1 MSLLAGFG
9 LLFKKREIY
18 WSKDLTEPNRFIQ
31 LQRVSKLRSDAIKV
45 GVQRAPHRALL
56 KALGITDRDMNKPFI
71 GVVNSFTNVIPGHMH
86 LNQIATAVKEG
97 IFSAGGV
104 PFEFNTIGIC
114 DGIAMGHNGMRYSLP
129 SRELIAD
136 SVEVMVQAHRFD
148 GIVLITTCDKITP
161 GMLMATARLNI
172 PALMVT
178 GGPMLS
184 GMYRGK
190 KVGTDSMF
198 EAIGKVSAGKMDE
211 KELKCLEDVAC
222 PSCGSCNGLFTANT
236 MACVTEALG
245 MSLTG
250 CATPLAVSS
259 KRLRIAKA
267 TGERIVGLVKEELN
281 PLDILSIDAFE
292 NAIMVDMAL
301 GGSTNTVLHVTAIAN
316 EAGVDL
322 PLSLFDELSK
332 RVPHICSMIPSGPYD
347 MKDLDEAG
355 GIPAVMNV
363 LKNSLHL
370 DSITVTGKTIKENI
384 KNSVVLDS
392 EVIRSIDNP
401 VHPEGGIAVLKGN
414 LAPDGGVVKAAGISP
429 NMMIHSGPAKIFDSE
444 ESAMQAIIERKIC
457 KGDIVV
463 IRYEGPKGGPGM
475 REMLSPTAAIAGMG
489 LSESVA
495 LITDGRFSGATRGP
509 CIGHVSPEAAVGGP
523 IALLKENDIIEIDVP
538 KRKLEVKLSKKELDE
553 RKDAWTPR
561 EPNIT
566 KGYLARYSKLVQSA
580 HKGSILE
587 KV

>member
-1 MSLLAGFG
+1 M
-9 LLFKKREIY
+9 
-18 WSKDLTEPNRFIQ
+18 
-31 LQRVSKLRSDAIKV
+31 RSDAIKV

-56 KALGITDRDMNKPFI
+56 KALGITDMDMKKPFI

-86 LNQIATAVKEG
+86 LDQIATAVKEG
-97 IFSAGGV
+97 IYTAGGV

-148 GIVLITTCDKITP
+148 GIVLISTCDKITP
-161 GMLMATARLNI
+161 GMLMAAARLNI
-172 PALMVT
+172 PAIMVT

-184 GMYRGK
+184 GIYKGK

-211 KELKCLEDVAC
+211 EELKCLEDVAC

-267 TGERIVGLVKEELN
+267 TGERIVGLVNEELK
-281 PLDILSIDAFE
+281 PLDILSMKAFE

-316 EAGVDL
+316 EAGIDL
-322 PLSLFDELSK
+322 PLSLFDEISK

-355 GIPAVMNV
+355 GIPAVMKV
-363 LKNSLHL
+363 LKDLL
-370 DSITVTGKTIKENI
+370 DLNSITVTGKNIEENI
-384 KNSVVLDS
+384 KNSDVLNP
-392 EVIRSIDNP
+392 EVIRSLDNP
-401 VHPEGGIAVLKGN
+401 VHSEGGIAVLKGN
-414 LAPDGGVVKAAGISP
+414 LAPEGGVVKAAGIST
-429 NMMIHSGPAKIFDSE
+429 NMMVHNGPAKVFDSE
-444 ESAMQAIIERKIC
+444 EEAMKAIIEQKIC
-457 KGDIVV
+457 KGDVVV

-523 IALLKENDIIEIDVP
+523 IALLKENDFIEIDVP
-538 KRKLEVKLSKKELDE
+538 KRKLNVKLSEKELVK
-553 RKDAWTPR
+553 RKEAWTPR

-566 KGYLARYSKLVQSA
+566 KGYLVRYSQLVQSA

-587 KV
+587 KI

>member
-1 MSLLAGFG
+1 M
-9 LLFKKREIY
+9 
-18 WSKDLTEPNRFIQ
+18 
-31 LQRVSKLRSDAIKV
+31 RSDAIKV

-56 KALGITDRDMNKPFI
+56 KALGITDMDMKKPFI

-86 LNQIATAVKEG
+86 LDQIATAVKEG
-97 IFSAGGV
+97 IYTAGGV

-148 GIVLITTCDKITP
+148 GIVLISTCDKITP
-161 GMLMATARLNI
+161 GMLMAAARLNI
-172 PALMVT
+172 PAIMVT

-184 GMYRGK
+184 GIYKGK

-211 KELKCLEDVAC
+211 EELKCLEDVAC

-267 TGERIVGLVKEELN
+267 TGERIVGLVNEELK
-281 PLDILSIDAFE
+281 PLDILSMKAFE

-316 EAGVDL
+316 EAGIDL
-322 PLSLFDELSK
+322 PLSLFDEISK

-355 GIPAVMNV
+355 GIPAVMKV
-363 LKNSLHL
+363 LKDLL
-370 DSITVTGKTIKENI
+370 DLNSITVTGKNIEENI
-384 KNSVVLDS
+384 KNSYVLNP
-392 EVIRSIDNP
+392 EVIRSLDNP
-401 VHPEGGIAVLKGN
+401 VHSEGGIAVLKGN
-414 LAPDGGVVKAAGISP
+414 LAPEGGVVKAAGIST
-429 NMMIHSGPAKIFDSE
+429 NMMVHNGPAKVFDSE
-444 ESAMQAIIERKIC
+444 EEAMKAIIEQKIC
-457 KGDIVV
+457 KGDVVV

-523 IALLKENDIIEIDVP
+523 IALLKENDVIEIDVP
-538 KRKLEVKLSKKELDE
+538 KRKLNVKLSEKELVK
-553 RKDAWTPR
+553 RKEAWTPR

-566 KGYLARYSKLVQSA
+566 KGYLVRYSQLVQSA

-587 KV
+587 KI

>member
-1 MSLLAGFG
+1 M
-9 LLFKKREIY
+9 
-18 WSKDLTEPNRFIQ
+18 
-31 LQRVSKLRSDAIKV
+31 RSDAIKV

-56 KALGITDRDMNKPFI
+56 KALGITDMDMKKPFI

-86 LNQIATAVKEG
+86 LDQIATAVKEG
-97 IFSAGGV
+97 IYTAGGV

-148 GIVLITTCDKITP
+148 GIVLISTCDKITP
-161 GMLMATARLNI
+161 GMLMAAARLNI
-172 PALMVT
+172 PAIMVT

-184 GMYRGK
+184 GIYKGK

-211 KELKCLEDVAC
+211 EELKCLEDVAC

-267 TGERIVGLVKEELN
+267 TGERIVGLVNEELK
-281 PLDILSIDAFE
+281 PLDILSMKAFE

-316 EAGVDL
+316 EAGIDL
-322 PLSLFDELSK
+322 PLSLFDEISK

-355 GIPAVMNV
+355 GIPAVMKV
-363 LKNSLHL
+363 LKDLL
-370 DSITVTGKTIKENI
+370 DLNSITVTGKNIEENI
-384 KNSVVLDS
+384 KNSDVLNP
-392 EVIRSIDNP
+392 EVIRSLDNP
-401 VHPEGGIAVLKGN
+401 VHSEGGIAVLKGN
-414 LAPDGGVVKAAGISP
+414 LAPEGGVVKAAGIST
-429 NMMIHSGPAKIFDSE
+429 NMMVHNGPAKVFDSE
-444 ESAMQAIIERKIC
+444 EEAMKAIIEQKIC
-457 KGDIVV
+457 KGDVVV

-523 IALLKENDIIEIDVP
+523 IALLKENDVIEIDVP
-538 KRKLEVKLSKKELDE
+538 KRKLNVKLSEKELVK
-553 RKDAWTPR
+553 RKEAWTPR

-566 KGYLARYSKLVQSA
+566 KGYLVRYSQLVQSA

-587 KV
+587 KI

>member
-1 MSLLAGFG
+1 M
-9 LLFKKREIY
+9 
-18 WSKDLTEPNRFIQ
+18 
-31 LQRVSKLRSDAIKV
+31 RSDAIKV

-56 KALGITDRDMNKPFI
+56 KALGITDMDMKKPFI

-86 LNQIATAVKEG
+86 LDQIATAVKEG
-97 IFSAGGV
+97 IYTAGGV

-148 GIVLITTCDKITP
+148 GIVLISTCDKITP
-161 GMLMATARLNI
+161 GMLMAAARLNI
-172 PALMVT
+172 PAIMVT

-184 GMYRGK
+184 GIYKGK

-211 KELKCLEDVAC
+211 EELKCLEDVAC

-267 TGERIVGLVKEELN
+267 TGERIVGLVNEELK
-281 PLDILSIDAFE
+281 PLDILSMKAFE

-316 EAGVDL
+316 EAGIDL
-322 PLSLFDELSK
+322 PLSLFDEISK

-355 GIPAVMNV
+355 GIPAVMKV
-363 LKNSLHL
+363 LKDLL
-370 DSITVTGKTIKENI
+370 DLNSITVTGKNIEENI
-384 KNSVVLDS
+384 KNSDVLNP
-392 EVIRSIDNP
+392 EVIRSLDNP
-401 VHPEGGIAVLKGN
+401 VHSEGGIAVLKGN
-414 LAPDGGVVKAAGISP
+414 LAPEGGVVKAAGIST
-429 NMMIHSGPAKIFDSE
+429 NMMVHNGPAKVFDSE
-444 ESAMQAIIERKIC
+444 EEAMKAIIEQKIC
-457 KGDIVV
+457 KGDVVV

-523 IALLKENDIIEIDVP
+523 IALLKENDVIEIDVP

-566 KGYLARYSKLVQSA
+566 KGYLVRYSQLVQSA

-587 KV
+587 KI

>member
-1 MSLLAGFG
+1 
-9 LLFKKREIY
+9 
-18 WSKDLTEPNRFIQ
+18 
-31 LQRVSKLRSDAIKV
+31 LRSDAIKV

-56 KALGITDRDMNKPFI
+56 KALGITDNEMCKPFI
-71 GVVNSFTNVIPGHMH
+71 GVVNSFTNIVPGHMH
-86 LNQIATAVKEG
+86 LNQVANSVKEG
-97 IFSAGGV
+97 IISAGGV

-148 GIVLITTCDKITP
+148 GIVLISTCDKITP
-161 GMLMATARLNI
+161 GMLMAAARLNI
-172 PALMVT
+172 PAIMVT

-184 GMYRGK
+184 GVYKGK

-198 EAIGKVSAGKMDE
+198 EAIGKVAAGKMDE
-211 KELKCLEDVAC
+211 EELKCLEDVAC

-250 CATPLAVSS
+250 CATPLAVSAE
-259 KRLRIAKA
+259 RLRIAKA
-267 TGERIVGLVKEELN
+267 TGERVVGLVKEDLK
-281 PLDILSIDAFE
+281 PLDILSLNAFE

-316 EAGVDL
+316 EAGVNL
-322 PLSLFDELSK
+322 QLSLFDKLSK

-347 MKDLDEAG
+347 MKDLGEAG
-355 GIPAVMNV
+355 GIPAVMKV
-363 LKNSLHL
+363 LEDSLHL
-370 DSITVTGKTIKENI
+370 NSITVTGKNIKENI
-384 KNSVVLDS
+384 ESVVVNNP
-392 EVIRSIDNP
+392 EVIRSLDNP
-401 VHPEGGIAVLKGN
+401 VHREGGIAVLKGN
-414 LAPDGGVVKAAGISP
+414 LAPDGGVVKAAGIST
-429 NMMIHSGPAKIFDSE
+429 NMMVHSGPAKTFDSE
-444 ESAMQAIIERKIC
+444 EDAMQAILAKKIC
-457 KGDIVV
+457 IGDVVV

-475 REMLSPTAAIAGMG
+475 REMLSPTATIAGMG

-523 IALLKENDIIEIDVP
+523 IGLLKDGDIIEIDVP
-538 KRKLEVKLSKKELDE
+538 KRKLNVKLSEEELSK
-553 RKDAWTPR
+553 RAKAWTAKK
-561 EPNIT
+561 PNVT
-566 KGYLARYSKLVQSA
+566 KGYLVRYSQVVQSA
-580 HKGSILE
+580 HKGSVLE
-587 KV
+587 KCEGS